1 MDIHVIAASVDP
13 LDKAAETVQ
22 ALKLKF
28 PVGYGLNAKEVSK
41 QIGAY
46 YEPKELYLH
55 ATGFLLKPDG
65 EVLNAVYSSRSIGR
79 LEPHDVTSLV
89 EIIRSKENK

>member
-1 MDIHVIAASVDP
+1 VAASVDS
-13 LDKAAETVQ
+13 LDKAKETVQ

-28 PVGYGLNAKEVSK
+28 PVGYGLNAKELSK

-46 YEPKELYLH
+46 YAPKELYLH

-65 EVLNAVYSSRSIGR
+65 KVLNAVYSSQSIGR
-79 LEPHDVTSLV
+79 LEPQDVTSLV
-89 EIIRSKENK
+89 ELVRSKENK